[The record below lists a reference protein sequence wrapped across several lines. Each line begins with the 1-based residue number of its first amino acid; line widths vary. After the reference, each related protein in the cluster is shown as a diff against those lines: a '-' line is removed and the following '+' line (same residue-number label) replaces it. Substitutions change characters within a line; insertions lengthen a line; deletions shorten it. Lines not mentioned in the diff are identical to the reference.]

1 MKKNVKNLI
10 FLCLLHFSVDFVC
23 ASSLMF
29 IYDVNA
35 LPNILPY
42 VFLIYNCL
50 AFLLQPIF
58 GLLIDRFDGSNNG
71 RMYKAFLLISLGSL
85 LIGWVLS
92 VFTLTTMS
100 SIFMMLVSS
109 IVLGLSN
116 ALFHVVGGKQ
126 SLMFSNKATP
136 GGLFVSTGALGIG
149 LASVMFTAGYGSIF
163 IQYLYFAMPAIILIF
178 GLLSFF
184 SKFEVVKGEYGPYS
198 FKSIKWFSI
207 AVLLLCVAIAVRS
220 FLGFYNKMSEGI
232 VDWVSIFLL
241 SVSAFMGKAI
251 GGILLDLGGPFFTIG
266 VSTILS
272 TVLSIFLSHSYVDYI
287 YILSFNLLMPVTLDA
302 LRRCFPN
309 KEGFAF
315 GLAAAFLIPG
325 YLLGSILKPY
335 GPKEII
341 IPIVCFIT
349 GAMLVFVYLINK
361 KAVINERDK

>member
-10 FLCLLHFSVDFVC
+10 FLCILHFSVDFVC

-29 IYDVNA
+29 IYDRSTFPD
-35 LPNILPY
+35 LLPY

-92 VFTLTTMS
+92 VFSLITVS

-109 IVLGLSN
+109 ILLGLSN

-163 IQYLYFAMPAIILIF
+163 IQYLYFAE
-178 GLLSFF
+178 SDN
-184 SKFEVVKGEYGPYS
+184 
-198 FKSIKWFSI
+198 KS
-207 AVLLLCVAIAVRS
+207 V
-220 FLGFYNKMSEGI
+220 
-232 VDWVSIFLL
+232 
-241 SVSAFMGKAI
+241 
-251 GGILLDLGGPFFTIG
+251 
-266 VSTILS
+266 
-272 TVLSIFLSHSYVDYI
+272 
-287 YILSFNLLMPVTLDA
+287 
-302 LRRCFPN
+302 
-309 KEGFAF
+309 
-315 GLAAAFLIPG
+315 
-325 YLLGSILKPY
+325 
-335 GPKEII
+335 
-341 IPIVCFIT
+341 
-349 GAMLVFVYLINK
+349 
-361 KAVINERDK
+361 